1 MTNLTKDL
9 ILPGATIG
17 IVGGGQ
23 LGQMMITSAKEMGY
37 KVIVL
42 DPTADCPAG
51 QMADSQIVA
60 SYDDFEALK
69 ELAEKSDVVTYE
81 FENVSVE
88 TLEKLSDI
96 INLPQGTNLLSK
108 TQDRLTEKEF
118 LESCGVDIA
127 PHKQVETREQLR
139 NALEQ
144 IGYPSV
150 LKTIRG
156 GYDGKGQQ
164 VLKSVEDI
172 SDAEKLLSTGAV
184 CELEAWVPFEKEISV
199 IVAGNGYEF
208 KVFPVVENIHV
219 NNILHETIAPA
230 RVSDDI
236 SEKAKEIGL
245 IIAEKLDLRGV
256 LAIEMFLTKDGKIY
270 VNELAPRPHNSG
282 HYSIEACNFSQFDA
296 HIRGVLGWPL
306 ADIELLSPALMVNV
320 LGQHFEGTYGLIS
333 QKNDW
338 HFHYYGKE
346 ESKVNRK
353 MGHITILTD
362 CIENTMSEVDES
374 KIWQ

>member
-1 MTNLTKDL
+1 MINLTKDL

-60 SYDDFEALK
+60 SYDDFQSLK

-88 TLEKLSDI
+88 TLEKLSDT
-96 INLPQGTNLLSK
+96 INLPQGTNLLAK

-127 PHKQVETREQLR
+127 PHKQVETSEQLG
-139 NALEQ
+139 NALEE

-156 GYDGKGQQ
+156 GYDGKGQY

-184 CELEAWVPFEKEISV
+184 CELEAWVPFDKEISV

-306 ADIELLSPALMVNV
+306 ADVELLSPALMVNV
-320 LGQHFEGTYGLIS
+320 LGQHIEGTYDLIP

-338 HFHYYGKE
+338 HFHNYGKE

-353 MGHITILTD
+353 MGHITILND
-362 CIENTMSEVDES
+362 CIEKTLGEVEKT
-374 KIWQ
+374 KIW

>member
-1 MTNLTKDL
+1 MINLTKDI

-23 LGQMMITSAKEMGY
+23 LGRMMITSAKEMGY

-96 INLPQGTNLLSK
+96 INLPQGTNLLAK

-127 PHKQVETREQLR
+127 PHKQVETSEQLG
-139 NALEQ
+139 NALEE

-156 GYDGKGQQ
+156 GYDGKGQY

-184 CELEAWVPFEKEISV
+184 CELEAWVPFDKEISV

-236 SEKAKEIGL
+236 SEKAKKIGL

-306 ADIELLSPALMVNV
+306 ADVELLSPALMVNI
-320 LGQHFEGTYGLIS
+320 LGQHLEGTYDLIS

-338 HFHYYGKE
+338 HFHYYGKD

-362 CIENTMSEVDES
+362 CIENTLSEVDEN
-374 KIWQ
+374 KNW

>member
-96 INLPQGTNLLSK
+96 INLPQGTNLLAK

-127 PHKQVETREQLR
+127 PHKQVETSEQLG
-139 NALEQ
+139 NALEE

-150 LKTIRG
+150 LKTIHG
-156 GYDGKGQQ
+156 GYDGKGQY

-184 CELEAWVPFEKEISV
+184 CELEAWVPFDKEISV

-219 NNILHETIAPA
+219 NNILHVTIAPA

-236 SEKAKEIGL
+236 SEKAKKIGL

-320 LGQHFEGTYGLIS
+320 LGQHLEGTNDLIP

-338 HFHYYGKE
+338 HFHNYGKE

-353 MGHITILTD
+353 MGHITILND
-362 CIENTMSEVDES
+362 CIESTLGEVDKT
-374 KIWQ
+374 KIW